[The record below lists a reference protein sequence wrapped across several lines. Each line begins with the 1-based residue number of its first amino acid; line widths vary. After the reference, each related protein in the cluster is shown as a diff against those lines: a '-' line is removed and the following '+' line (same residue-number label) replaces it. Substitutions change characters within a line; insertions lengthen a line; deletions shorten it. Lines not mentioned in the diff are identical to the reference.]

1 MKLVTP
7 YETPGGWESSRAK
20 WLFESQQRPVGRDDE
35 VVTAFRN
42 GEVTARSRRRTE
54 GFTNAVEEIGY
65 QGVRKGD
72 LVIHSM
78 DGFAGA
84 IGVSDSDGKMSPV
97 VHCYRPRPSV
107 DARYYA
113 YLLRDLAVRG
123 YVTSLARG
131 IRERST
137 AFDSQTFRSLVLPV
151 PPEACQRAIADYLDT
166 ETAHIDALIEKKRR
180 MVELTVE
187 RVRAVISELTD
198 HGTVV
203 PVRRVTSVRTSGPRG
218 WAERVADVGPPFIR
232 SANLRRD
239 SIEVRTD
246 NLVCVDPPENPEAR
260 RSAVRAG
267 DVLVGIT
274 GANTGWVGALR
285 QTLAGGYVSQH
296 VAILRPHRVEPEWL
310 AYCLFSRQSQDQLLG
325 GQYGGTKQ
333 QLGLSDL
340 AELLIK
346 VPAEDEQRL
355 RVQAMNAAVE
365 NDSGLRALLE
375 DQILMLAERRQTLI
389 TAAVT
394 GELDIPGVAA

>member
-1 MKLVTP
+1 MKLVIP
-7 YETPGGWESSRAK
+7 YETPGAWESSRAK
-20 WLFESQQRPVGRDDE
+20 WLFESQQRPVGRDSE

-137 AFDSQTFRSLVLPV
+137 AFDCQTFRSLVLPV

-166 ETAHIDALIEKKRR
+166 ETARIDALIEKKQR
-180 MVELTVE
+180 MESLLEERWRAAAFE
-187 RVRAVISELTD
+187 RVQRVAAQY
-198 HGTVV
+198 GCV
-203 PVRRVTSVRTSGPRG
+203 PLRRVVRCLDGRRVPLSSEQRASRGGPYPYYG
-218 WAERVADVGPPFIR
+218 ASNVLDY
-232 SANLRRD
+232 
-239 SIEVRTD
+239 
-246 NLVCVDPPENPEAR
+246 VDDFLFDE
-260 RSAVRAG
+260 
-267 DVLVGIT
+267 DLVLVGEDGAQLGDPTYAIAQRVAGKIWVNNHAHVLRPISVDADLLVFLLNTFNRVPFMSGATREKIT
-274 GANTGWVGALR
+274 QEDLGRVPFPNAPSHVQAVEASRLVAIRSGCDAVVTALR
-285 QTLAGGYVSQH
+285 TQMEK
-296 VAILRPHRVEPEWL
+296 LREHR
-310 AYCLFSRQSQDQLLG
+310 
-325 GQYGGTKQ
+325 
-333 QLGLSDL
+333 
-340 AELLIK
+340 
-346 VPAEDEQRL
+346 
-355 RVQAMNAAVE
+355 QA
-365 NDSGLRALLE
+365 
-375 DQILMLAERRQTLI
+375 LI

-394 GELDIPGVAA
+394 GELHIPGVAA